1 MSWVCTAKG
10 RPEAVVQEGFIHQGN
25 LTLRRQMVRR
35 LACEVTRVYVECGGL
50 LLLVEVLALHFR
62 DLLF

>member
-1 MSWVCTAKG
+1 
-10 RPEAVVQEGFIHQGN
+10 VVQEGFIHQGN